1 MKYLNYTQTI
11 SVRCDDPDALA
22 RLLAD
27 WDRDQ
32 AASDIMGYIGSHLLA
47 DRESPGSYLI
57 VAEFGVVDP
66 EVSAAEEAARN
77 NDRPE
82 TQEWA
87 RRLLEVIEGEPVYRH
102 YDELYR
108 TG

>member
-1 MKYLNYTQTI
+1 MKYTNYTQTI
-11 SVRCDDPDALA
+11 YVKSDNPDALIK
-22 RLLAD
+22 LIAD
-27 WDRDQ
+27 WDAAQ
-32 AASDIMGYIGSHLLA
+32 ATSDIMGYIGSHLLA
-47 DRESPGSYLI
+47 DREDPGHYLI

-87 RRLLEVIEGEPVYRH
+87 RNLLEVIEGEPTYH
-102 YDELYR
+102 HFDELYR